1 MTYGLPMR
9 VGRHLRRRTR
19 AWINRRGYE
28 VHRIS
33 TVVEEPYGPVVAET
47 YARVAAFTRLPPSAV
62 AAVIEAV
69 EYVVERDIEG
79 DIVECGV
86 WRGGSMMTA
95 ALTLQRL
102 GVQRRLQLFDTYE
115 GMTKPG
121 EWDVRSHGVSELER
135 WERSGGA
142 VGKEAEVSMGE
153 VRAAMASTGYD
164 MSLVTLVKGSVEETL
179 PGAVPEA
186 IALLR
191 LDTDY
196 YSSTRH
202 ELEHL
207 YPRLAYGGVLIID
220 DYGGY
225 EGARRAVDEYFAG
238 RRPLL
243 APTDPSGRM
252 TVKERPT

>member
-1 MTYGLPMR
+1 MSL
-9 VGRHLRRRTR
+9 GRQLRRRTR
-19 AWINRRGYE
+19 EWINRRGYE
-28 VHRIS
+28 VHRIGS
-33 TVVEEPYGPVVAET
+33 LVEEPYGPVVAET
-47 YARVAAFTRLPPSAV
+47 YTRVAAFTRLPPSAV

-102 GVQRRLQLFDTYE
+102 GAQRQLHLFDTYE

-121 EWDVRSHGVSELER
+121 EWDVRSSGTSELEL
-135 WERSGGA
+135 WERSDGA
-142 VGKEAEVSMGE
+142 VGKETAVSVDE

-164 MSLVTLVKGSVEETL
+164 MSLVTLVKGPVEETL
-179 PGAVPEA
+179 PEAAPDA
-186 IALLR
+186 IAVLR

-207 YPRLAYGGVLIID
+207 YPRLTPGGVLIID
-220 DYGGY
+220 DYGTY
-225 EGARRAVDEYFAG
+225 EGARKAVDEYFAG

-243 APTDPSGRM
+243 APTDSSGRM
-252 TVKERPT
+252 TVKERQT